1 MTIWNSSFQVKVS
14 KTWWTCFCCQDLHTV
29 GSSPDLLVRSDRI
42 GSRLKKT
49 DTFVIKIPLLFTQ
62 DLATTSESAPI
73 TFSVHGATAAPAW
86 WWCMSKRM
94 QEHLF
99 LTERWCL
106 FRRQNNL
113 LIALEGCTSLL
124 PVSMVLAFKLPF
136 PLFHMFFSRVL
147 NYCQVLEQC
156 TVCSILVPF
165 CPREGILPKED
176 NISLSA
182 LCCVLV
188 SMWLDTCFQTCKSF

>member
-14 KTWWTCFCCQDLHTV
+14 KTWWTCFCCQDLHSV
-29 GSSPDLLVRSDRI
+29 GSSPDLLVISDRI

-73 TFSVHGATAAPAW
+73 TFSVHGATVAPAW

-124 PVSMVLAFKLPF
+124 PVSMVLAFKLPSPLSH
-136 PLFHMFFSRVL
+136 PLFSSAHCAVPSVSVIYLPNPVVRVL
-147 NYCQVLEQC
+147 PPGVKI
-156 TVCSILVPF
+156 T
-165 CPREGILPKED
+165 R
-176 NISLSA
+176 SLS
-182 LCCVLV
+182 LLFWCWCWCRHR
-188 SMWLDTCFQTCKSF
+188 SRIH